1 MVWNQIYSPDVR
13 IKIGNKILKRA
24 KCVKFLGILLDEY
37 LNWKHHITEL
47 SKKLSRACG
56 ILFKIRNFLPTNL
69 LIDVYNSLF
78 MSYLQYGKVVWG
90 LTFASYIDCIAK
102 VKKKLSGLYLIN
114 PIFLILSPYSK
125 N

>member
-1 MVWNQIYSPDVR
+1 MV
-13 IKIGNKILKRA
+13 
-24 KCVKFLGILLDEY
+24 LGILLDEY

-47 SKKLSRACG
+47 SKKLPRAGG
-56 ILFKIRNFLPTNL
+56 ILFKIRSFLPTNL

-78 MSYLQYGKVVWG
+78 MPYLQYGVVVWG

-102 VKKKLSGLYLIN
+102 IKRKLSVLYLIN